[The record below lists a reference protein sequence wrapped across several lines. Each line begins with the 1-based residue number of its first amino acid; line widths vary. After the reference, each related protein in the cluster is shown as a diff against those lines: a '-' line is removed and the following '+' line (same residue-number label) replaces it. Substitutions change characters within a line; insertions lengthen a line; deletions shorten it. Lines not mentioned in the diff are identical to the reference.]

1 MGLCYNFSHLPIS
14 GTVWGVDY
22 IELFPVIGEIEEAGP
37 RDGEQVEGLVHTI
50 DILKVQKAFDQ
61 VRAAVI
67 GFEFDR
73 EGSVTLEGTY
83 AGREVVVR
91 INTEPSYDEDDEGKG
106 L

>member
-14 GTVWGVDY
+14 GTFWGVDY

-50 DILKVQKAFDQ
+50 DILKVQKAFDE
-61 VRAAVI
+61 VRAIVI

-73 EGSVTLEGTY
+73 EGSLTLEGTY

-91 INTEPSYDEDDEGKG
+91 INTEPSYDEDDEGKD